1 MDRRIKFRHLEV
13 FSALARSA
21 SLKRAAEQLN
31 LSQPAVSKTLS
42 ELEEIVG
49 RVLAE
54 RSRAGVRLTPEGEL
68 FLQFAEQSTAAV
80 RHGLR
85 SLQGG
90 SAAAGRLHVGVL
102 PSVAASI
109 VPPAAAQFSARNPD
123 TLLELTEG
131 SHLDLT
137 GRLRSGGLDMVVGR
151 LGQPESM
158 VGLTFRQ
165 LYTEEVIICAR
176 PDSPAAGVTEFRELE
191 RFRILYPPRDSA
203 IRPLIAR
210 QLIAQGVPLFA
221 RRIESASAAFGRAL
235 VLSDPNVVWFISA
248 GVVDAELAAGT
259 LVRLGMNTSQTLG
272 AVGIMTRTDDV
283 QSPGARLFARLL
295 DSACQQS

>member
-13 FSALARSA
+13 FSALARAA

-49 RVLAE
+49 HLLAE

-85 SLQGG
+85 SLQAG
-90 SAAAGRLHVGVL
+90 SAAVGRLHVGVL

-109 VPPAAAQFSARNPD
+109 VPPAAAAFSVQNPD

-151 LGQPESM
+151 LGRPESM

-165 LYTEEVIICAR
+165 LYTEEVIVCAR
-176 PDSPAAGVTEFRELE
+176 PDSPAAAVSNFRELE
-191 RFRILYPPRDSA
+191 RFNILYPPRDSA

-248 GVVDAELAAGT
+248 GVVRRELASGT
-259 LVRLGMNTSQTLG
+259 LLRLNLNTSQTRG
-272 AVGIMTRTDDV
+272 EVGIMTRADEV
-283 QSPGARLFARLL
+283 QSPSARMFARLL
-295 DSACQQS
+295 DRACQQG